1 MFRSVMTADPTF
13 SAERRG
19 SPIVADQPQEPTG
32 GYRTGRD
39 QSASMLDILQPGSGW
54 ACASEVSL
62 GSKSA
67 VGAARR
73 EGRFTLNSGSVGASE
88 IGLLGATSEHCPL
101 DRHISKRGA
110 QLIRGRFPRPEARR
124 LAPGPA
130 PRRR

>member
-39 QSASMLDILQPGSGW
+39 QSAGMLDILQPGSGW

-62 GSKSA
+62 GSSPA
-67 VGAARR
+67 HPLASGHV
-73 EGRFTLNSGSVGASE
+73 RFTPDSRLDGQLC
-88 IGLLGATSEHCPL
+88 IG
-101 DRHISKRGA
+101 
-110 QLIRGRFPRPEARR
+110 PESTMYE
-124 LAPGPA
+124 PHGC
-130 PRRR
+130 